1 MLPTLTWKT
10 YISIAVCAIKNNL
23 RWNATSSTRK
33 NNHYHFLFCNI
44 TADQSSN
51 ILSYIAKRDYK
62 NENITPKEG
71 ELRTKSLFT
80 AKDINEEKCNLNL
93 SPFPTSKKRLLN
105 LRWVKTWLVINTEL
119 NLEIY
124 WEYISRHNITGKSA
138 AVCVLLCVC
147 VCVFTLVTK
156 RQSSWCLKVI
166 SMKAIQIMCERIES
180 ATDFFLSCTIGFSI
194 NYMSVCPK
202 NGMRNELHHDLWQV
216 IVTNTSSPE
225 SVNRLNKVLDSLGT
239 NDECHS
245 IKV

>member
-51 ILSYIAKRDYK
+51 ILSYIAKHDYK

-71 ELRTKSLFT
+71 ALRTKSLFT

-105 LRWVKTWLVINTEL
+105 LK
-119 NLEIY
+119 
-124 WEYISRHNITGKSA
+124 
-138 AVCVLLCVC
+138 
-147 VCVFTLVTK
+147 
-156 RQSSWCLKVI
+156 
-166 SMKAIQIMCERIES
+166 
-180 ATDFFLSCTIGFSI
+180 
-194 NYMSVCPK
+194 
-202 NGMRNELHHDLWQV
+202 
-216 IVTNTSSPE
+216 
-225 SVNRLNKVLDSLGT
+225 
-239 NDECHS
+239 
-245 IKV
+245 